1 MTTFPMK
8 KRFAIGLFGLTIGL
22 LSGCATTTPPR
33 ADIDRSVVAK
43 GQEDRVQFIILHYTA
58 IDQPTSLRVLS
69 TQDVSAHYLVGNE
82 NPIKVWQL
90 VDESRMAY
98 HAGYSD
104 WRDFSRLNASSIGI
118 EIVNL
123 GYKDTPDGRVY
134 FPFPQAQIDRVI
146 ALVKDIATRYHIRPQ
161 YILAHSDIAPQRKP
175 DPGPLFPWK
184 QLADAGLIYWP
195 DASAV
200 AALQPTYEQQLP
212 DVKWFQQKLAKIGY
226 KIPQL
231 GIMDEPTKNVIAAF
245 QMKYR
250 PEKFDGVPDAQTA
263 AMIDVL
269 LSKMTP

>member
-1 MTTFPMK
+1 MK
-8 KRFAIGLFGLTIGL
+8 KLFLLGLFAAL
-22 LSGCATTTPPR
+22 LSGCATTGENR
-33 ADIDRSVVAK
+33 LIDKSIAAK

-58 IDQPTSLRVLS
+58 IDQATSLRVLS

-82 NPIKVWQL
+82 SPIKVWQL

-123 GYKDTPDGRVY
+123 GYKDTPEGRVY

-146 ALVKDIATRYHIRPQ
+146 ALVKDISTRYHIRPQ

-184 QLADAGLIYWP
+184 QLADAGLIPWP
-195 DASAV
+195 NADEV
-200 AALQPTYEQQLP
+200 LALQPPYEQQLP
-212 DVKWFQQKLAKIGY
+212 EVKSFQQKLAKIGY
-226 KIPQL
+226 KIPQT
-231 GIMDEPTKNVIAAF
+231 GILDEATKNVITAF

-250 PEKFDGVPDAQTA
+250 PEKFDGIPDAQTA

-269 LSKMTP
+269 LNKIKQ

>member
-1 MTTFPMK
+1 MK
-8 KRFAIGLFGLTIGL
+8 KLFLLGLFAAL
-22 LSGCATTTPPR
+22 LSGCATTGENR
-33 ADIDRSVVAK
+33 LIDKSIAAK

-58 IDQPTSLRVLS
+58 IDQATSLRVLS

-82 NPIKVWQL
+82 SPIKVWQL

-98 HAGYSD
+98 H
-104 WRDFSRLNASSIGI
+104 FSRLNASSIGI

-123 GYKDTPDGRVY
+123 GYKDTPEGRVY

-146 ALVKDIATRYHIRPQ
+146 ALVKDISTRYHIRPQ

-184 QLADAGLIYWP
+184 QLADAGLIPWP
-195 DASAV
+195 NADEV
-200 AALQPTYEQQLP
+200 LALQPPYEQQLP
-212 DVKWFQQKLAKIGY
+212 EVKSFQQKLAKIGY
-226 KIPQL
+226 KIPQT
-231 GIMDEPTKNVIAAF
+231 GILDEATKNVITAF

-250 PEKFDGVPDAQTA
+250 PEKFDGIPDAQTA

-269 LSKMTP
+269 LNKIKQ

>member
-1 MTTFPMK
+1 MTTTTYIK
-8 KRFAIGLFGLTIGL
+8 KLFLISLLGL
-22 LSGCATTTPPR
+22 LSGLLNGCATTSPR
-33 ADIDRSVVAK
+33 NDIDRSAVAK

-82 NPIKVWQL
+82 TPVKVWQL

-98 HAGYSD
+98 H
-104 WRDFSRLNASSIGI
+104 
-118 EIVNL
+118 L
-123 GYKDTPDGRVY
+123 GYKETPDGRVY

-146 ALVKDIATRYHIRPQ
+146 ALVRDISTRYHIRPQ

-184 QLADAGLIYWP
+184 QLADAGLIPWP
-195 DASAV
+195 DASEV
-200 AALQPTYEQQLP
+200 MALQPSYEQELP

-226 KIPQL
+226 KIPQQR
-231 GIMDEPTKNVIAAF
+231 IMDDATKNVIAAF

-269 LSKMTP
+269 LSKIKT

>member
-1 MTTFPMK
+1 MK
-8 KRFAIGLFGLTIGL
+8 KLFFAGLLGLSTAL
-22 LSGCATTTPPR
+22 LSGCATTGSPS
-33 ADIDRSVVAK
+33 AIDHSVSAK
-43 GQEDRVQFIILHYTA
+43 GQEDRIQFIILHYTA
-58 IDQPTSLRVLS
+58 IDQATSLRVLS

-123 GYKDTPDGRVY
+123 GYKETPDGRVC

-146 ALVKDIATRYHIRPQ
+146 ALVKDISARYHIRPQ

-184 QLADAGLIYWP
+184 QLADAGLIPWP
-195 DASAV
+195 DATEVAV
-200 AALQPTYEQQLP
+200 LQPTYEQQLP
-212 DVKWFQQKLAKIGY
+212 DVKWFQQRLSKIGY
-226 KIPQL
+226 HIPQS
-231 GIMDEPTKNVIAAF
+231 GIVDEATKNVLIAF

-250 PEKFDGVPDAQTA
+250 PERFDGAPDAQTA
-263 AMIDVL
+263 ALIDVL
-269 LSKMTP
+269 LSKIKQ